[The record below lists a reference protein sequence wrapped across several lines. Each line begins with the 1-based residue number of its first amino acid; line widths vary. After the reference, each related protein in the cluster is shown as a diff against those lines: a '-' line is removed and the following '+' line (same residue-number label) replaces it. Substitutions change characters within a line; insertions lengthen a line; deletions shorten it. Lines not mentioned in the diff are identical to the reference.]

1 MRSVRLTLPHTHN
14 QVTLRTISDTTTKTH
29 IISHP
34 APQTHPSPVHTRP
47 ATNAHI
53 LTLGSAAFPSPSSP
67 SSTSPGRTAYDLRD
81 LLSFLGYQVM
91 CSTAQSGTGSP

>member
-1 MRSVRLTLPHTHN
+1 MRSVRLTLTHIHN
-14 QVTLRTISDTTTKTH
+14 QVTLRTVSDTTTKPH

-47 ATNAHI
+47 ATNTHL
-53 LTLGSAAFPSPSSP
+53 LTLCSAAFPSPSSP
-67 SSTSPGRTAYDLRD
+67 SSTSGRTAYDLRD

-91 CSTAQSGTGSP
+91 CSTAQSSTGSP